1 MRLMNNASAGSGSG
15 EKTVGR
21 EAIAVIYQ
29 GRKPD
34 IRTGERPASR

>member
-1 MRLMNNASAGSGSG
+1 MRLMNNASADFGSGR
-15 EKTVGR
+15 KTVGL

-34 IRTGERPASR
+34 IRTGERFAS